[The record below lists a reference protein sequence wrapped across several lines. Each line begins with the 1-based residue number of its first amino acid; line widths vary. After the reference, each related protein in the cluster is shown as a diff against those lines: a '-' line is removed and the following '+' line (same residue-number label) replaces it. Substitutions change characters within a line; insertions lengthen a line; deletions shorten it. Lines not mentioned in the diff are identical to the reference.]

1 MKKKTVFKLMSFI
14 LAVAMMVNALS
25 VPSLADVTGGVQGS
39 GTGYE
44 EESDTDANDV
54 EETNLKNLLMTTS
67 GVDSDAPNAEET
79 ETLEGSETLGDTE
92 VLGETE
98 TLEDLDTL
106 EDSEELDDI
115 DELEAEEED
124 TEEDLEAIEEE
135 IEEEIET
142 EIENTKTGK
151 LEPVVV
157 NPDGTLT
164 YSGVFV
170 GDAFADVVTEDD
182 LLEYFEGDFSE
193 EALAGVNGGSYSSIA
208 AVGNFLRTQM
218 VNRQTDVTFTYAA
231 NLGGFDSFMSSI
243 INDAES
249 ISKAKSPKEGDYIT
263 ANTIG
268 YKSSARGY
276 GSSWAVTIQFEYT
289 STAAQEKEVDTKV
302 ASLVSSLE
310 LNSDTITD
318 GKKILNIHNYLCD
331 NIVYTSY
338 DGLKP
343 TYHIHGAHAAL
354 CNGKA
359 VCQGYAAAF
368 YRLCAEAGIGCR
380 YIVGVY
386 DHAWNIVQVET
397 EEGKL
402 WYNMDVTWDDP
413 GGSKIYT
420 YFLKSNKDFEAW
432 DINPQNYELYD
443 GHKREG
449 GYNSKSFNK
458 SYPMAEKSLNHTTDL
473 NPKMFVQKSALIQ
486 KGDIVKITARN
497 NAKGATYSAK
507 WTTSDKTVLKLGA
520 TEKDFSTTD
529 SVSTGNGMDIYLK
542 GQKKGKADITL
553 TYSNGTGTA
562 TINVQVVNYYFKEE
576 IGKLPKGDTTELT
589 LLDDGVPVPSEEVT
603 WKVSKSSVASITKT
617 NPCTVTARN
626 IGTTT
631 ITATTKEGMQYETTV
646 TVIPVKKITGVA
658 FDKNNITLNRSING
672 EKTAEL
678 VASVVPSDTTD
689 LKKVQYEWSVSDDSI
704 VKLESLDSEAKGT
717 GNGYGTSKVKLTTL
731 SKSGY
736 VNVTCTAT
744 AGGVT
749 KSSTC
754 KVAVVSNVTS
764 VKTVNETGT
773 AVTYSQSA
781 PLTLHVGET
790 KRVYLAIEP
799 GAEKD
804 MYIAGITENTGS
816 LSFTDKIISEGYVD
830 IKGEQETV
838 NTICVCITVGG
849 ISAEQGATGS
859 KYANVYVKV
868 LDDGITLH
876 NLYAKGNNNTD
887 VIYAV
892 VGEKL
897 TNLYVPG
904 DATGYRFVGWYTEP
918 NGAGELVD
926 ANTVYTN
933 QYDLYAYYEKESS
946 LSNLTICVDNNKIKG
961 ANEEVGS
968 YTFSGTAIKPSIV
981 VFDGTMKL
989 VLNKDYTVSYA
1000 NNTNVYTL
1008 TPGDEGFY
1016 DAKGK
1021 TKAPSITIKG
1031 KGNYSGSLTEYFTIN
1046 RKNVGDS
1053 DVTVDT
1059 NALIKVANNK
1069 AQKVNPTIRFAGKP
1083 LALNKDFSVD
1093 FSDTS
1098 AGAYINPGVYEV
1110 TITGNGNYT
1119 GTRIAYI
1126 RILDAKAVKQVSKLK
1141 ISLSKSTFDYTG
1153 TFIKP
1158 GVTVK
1163 DGNTLLTEGV
1173 DYTLTYDNNVAAG
1186 KGQVTVHGKGLYY
1199 VDSKTLTFTIRGRN
1213 ISGAKVYVDG
1223 KTTFP
1228 PIEYTGKRIYPYIT
1242 LKYKVGKD
1250 MVDLVADKDYKL
1262 VYTNNLYPGTATIT
1276 IIGIG
1281 AYEGKAK
1288 KTFKINP
1295 YNVDHFSTA
1304 GFRISSCSSATYSP
1318 SGAKPTI
1325 VVKFG
1330 DMINEVILTEGVDYT
1345 VTYKNNK
1352 TVVDSATLSSLPD
1365 SKKPTVLVKGKG
1377 NFKGTITADF
1387 TIEQASLKD
1396 CTINAPGVKYVDK
1409 ANNWYS
1415 KVTVTDA
1422 AGAVLKEKTDYTL
1435 EYHKDSATGKTLTK
1449 TDKVDSGTW
1458 VYVVIKPVQ
1467 GKDGKYLYEENV
1479 TNKAKYQVARD
1490 NNIANAT
1497 IKIKDQIY
1505 TGAGTKVG
1513 ENKDGTYSL
1522 DPDDISAFMKDGTEL
1537 KLDADFKIVA
1547 ITNNT
1552 GIGTATVTLCGNQER
1567 GYCGTKKVTFKIKQ
1581 KGLWSI
1587 FS

>member
-54 EETNLKNLLMTTS
+54 EETNLRNLLMTTS

-79 ETLEGSETLGDTE
+79 ETLE
-92 VLGETE
+92 
-98 TLEDLDTL
+98 DLDAL

-115 DELEAEEED
+115 DELEAEEEE

-142 EIENTKTGK
+142 EIEDTKSGK

-182 LLEYFEGDFSE
+182 LLEYFDGDFSE

-218 VNRQTDVTFTYAA
+218 VNRVTDVTFTYAA

-302 ASLVSSLE
+302 ASLVGSLKLTSDE
-310 LNSDTITD
+310 LTD
-318 GKKILNIHNYLCD
+318 GQKIKNIHDKLCKD
-331 NIVYTSY
+331 IVYTTY

-343 TYHIHGAHAAL
+343 TYHVHGAHAAL

-413 GGSKIYT
+413 DGSKIYYD
-420 YFLKSNKDFEAW
+420 YFLKSNEDFEAW
-432 DINPQNYELYD
+432 KNNPQNYELYD

-497 NAKGATYSAK
+497 NAKGASYGAK
-507 WTTSDKTVLKLGA
+507 WKTSSTAILRLGTTEAGI
-520 TEKDFSTTD
+520 STTNP
-529 SVSTGNGMDIYLK
+529 VSTGNGMDIYLQ
-542 GQKKGKADITL
+542 GQKKGNATITL
-553 TYSNGTGTA
+553 SYANSGTA
-562 TINVQVVNYYFKEE
+562 TINVQVVDYHFKKE

-589 LLDDGVPVPSEEVT
+589 LLDDDVPVPSEEVT

-626 IGTTT
+626 VGTTT

-678 VASVVPSDTTD
+678 VASIVPSDTTD

-704 VKLESLDSEAKGT
+704 VKLESQDSEAKGT
-717 GNGYGTSKVKLTTL
+717 GNGYGTSKVKLTAQ

-773 AVTYSQSA
+773 AVTYSQSV
-781 PLTLHVGET
+781 PLTIHVGET

-849 ISAEQGATGS
+849 KSAEQGATGS
-859 KYANVYVKV
+859 EYANVYVKV

-876 NLYAKGNNNTD
+876 RIDSKRNSITD

-892 VGEKL
+892 AGEKL
-897 TNLYVPG
+897 TNLYVPE
-904 DATGYRFVGWYTEP
+904 DVSGYKFVGWYTEP

-961 ANEEVGS
+961 VNEEVGS

-1098 AGAYINPGVYEV
+1098 DGAYTTPGTYEV

-1119 GTRIAYI
+1119 GTRIANI

-1186 KGQVTVHGKGLYY
+1186 KGQVTVHGKGLY
-1199 VDSKTLTFTIRGRN
+1199 
-1213 ISGAKVYVDG
+1213 
-1223 KTTFP
+1223 
-1228 PIEYTGKRIYPYIT
+1228 
-1242 LKYKVGKD
+1242 
-1250 MVDLVADKDYKL
+1250 
-1262 VYTNNLYPGTATIT
+1262 
-1276 IIGIG
+1276 
-1281 AYEGKAK
+1281 
-1288 KTFKINP
+1288 
-1295 YNVDHFSTA
+1295 
-1304 GFRISSCSSATYSP
+1304 
-1318 SGAKPTI
+1318 
-1325 VVKFG
+1325 
-1330 DMINEVILTEGVDYT
+1330 
-1345 VTYKNNK
+1345 
-1352 TVVDSATLSSLPD
+1352 
-1365 SKKPTVLVKGKG
+1365 
-1377 NFKGTITADF
+1377 
-1387 TIEQASLKD
+1387 
-1396 CTINAPGVKYVDK
+1396 
-1409 ANNWYS
+1409 
-1415 KVTVTDA
+1415 
-1422 AGAVLKEKTDYTL
+1422 
-1435 EYHKDSATGKTLTK
+1435 
-1449 TDKVDSGTW
+1449 
-1458 VYVVIKPVQ
+1458 
-1467 GKDGKYLYEENV
+1467 
-1479 TNKAKYQVARD
+1479 
-1490 NNIANAT
+1490 
-1497 IKIKDQIY
+1497 
-1505 TGAGTKVG
+1505 
-1513 ENKDGTYSL
+1513 
-1522 DPDDISAFMKDGTEL
+1522 
-1537 KLDADFKIVA
+1537 
-1547 ITNNT
+1547 
-1552 GIGTATVTLCGNQER
+1552 
-1567 GYCGTKKVTFKIKQ
+1567 
-1581 KGLWSI
+1581 
-1587 FS
+1587 